1 MVRGIRI
8 FIRFPRGLLSIVRLG
23 EGMQGCG
30 GVHTNHLMLATP
42 FHRKNDLTYV
52 ELYLDEVLAIR
63 CSPGSNHPTGAEH
76 GANSWLL
83 SNDYENPGSVYI
95 YIYTGWLVRHTCHC
109 IYIKYLAAFIHASTE
124 MCVHFHRCTK
134 TVCIP
139 IKERKRVCF
148 SMIKWWKHMSYWKAR
163 GD

>member
-8 FIRFPRGLLSIVRLG
+8 FIRFPRGLFSIVRLG

-42 FHRKNDLTYV
+42 CHRQNDLTYV

-63 CSPGSNHPTGAEH
+63 CSPGSNHPPGAEH

-95 YIYTGWLVRHTCHC
+95 YTGGWCATL
-109 IYIKYLAAFIHASTE
+109 IIAFIHTSTE
-124 MCVHFHRCTK
+124 MYVHFHRYTK
-134 TVCIP
+134 TICIP
-139 IKERKRVCF
+139 IKDRKGTCF
-148 SMIKWWKHMSYWKAR
+148 SIVKWWKHMSYWKAR
-163 GD
+163 RD